1 LSLKRKCPLPTIRT
15 PDETVTG
22 TVICNVCKEMILEVR
37 VLELAR
43 DNLLINTIAEHKRYC
58 SSGYG
63 FNILIDG
70 IIR

>member
-1 LSLKRKCPLPTIRT
+1 MKSLPSPSIRT

-22 TVICNVCKEMILEVR
+22 TVICNVCKEMLLEVR
-37 VLELAR
+37 VLELGR

-58 SSGYG
+58 SCGYG